1 MDQSKRDTFRNRV
14 KPVRRAAGTDT
25 TPRAWQTCPRIA
37 IQVAAKFIVRRITRN
52 EQMGDYIV
60 AGPPRLLFDFN
71 QTIVGPFNFL
81 AIFALRVDLVRSV
94 RVDAQ
99 DSTHESAV
107 KASRTR
113 SFSSKMILKNR
124 IRSGFIALHR
134 LQNKSACLR
143 VSPRDSLSA
152 RHSAPFLFGIHI

>member
-1 MDQSKRDTFRNRV
+1 MLARKNQKIPIGMNAPIAAERQRRINPLRTCALPRHRV

-25 TPRAWQTCPRIA
+25 TPRAWYPRIA

-60 AGPPRLLFDFN
+60 AGPPS
-71 QTIVGPFNFL
+71 PFRFQPNDSRTVQFP

-99 DSTHESAV
+99 DSQLRRTHESAV
-107 KASRTR
+107 KASRTPTPPAAR
-113 SFSSKMILKNR
+113 
-124 IRSGFIALHR
+124 AL
-134 LQNKSACLR
+134 N
-143 VSPRDSLSA
+143 
-152 RHSAPFLFGIHI
+152 